1 MKTYTEIEIDSQF
14 NAVRSFLA
22 KEKNLLADV
31 SKIKTEDYDEVLFV
45 GCGSSYYIS
54 LAALSFFKELFPNCA
69 EAIPG
74 GELLL
79 SPETHVKKDKKYL
92 AFLISRS
99 GDSTETV
106 RAAEFLK
113 KNYNVTIVALTT
125 EPESSL
131 VEKGDTTVILED
143 ARERSVVMTQSF
155 TVMVTFFLN
164 LFRIW
169 KNMEPMQT
177 SIVDQAEQFFK
188 ETRHR
193 MKDILEERN
202 FEHFVLLGQ
211 GFAYGLSQEAALK
224 VKEMSIGFSEGFHSL
239 EYRHGPKSIITEKSL
254 VFIFPL
260 FPEEEKKLAK
270 EIESLGGKVLFL
282 GEEWGIPSNIDKHYL
297 YLYWIPIFHEFGL
310 RRALFKG
317 LNPDNP
323 KNLSKVV
330 KIN

>member
-1 MKTYTEIEIDSQF
+1 MKTYTEIEIENQF

-22 KEKNLLADV
+22 KEKDLLKSV
-31 SKIKTEDYDEVLFV
+31 SEIKVEEYDEVLFI

-54 LAALSFFKELFPNCA
+54 LVALSFFKELFYNCA
-69 EAIPG
+69 EAIPA

-79 SPETHVKKDKKYL
+79 SPDTHVKKDKKYL

-125 EPESSL
+125 EPDSSL
-131 VEKGDTTVILED
+131 VEKGDHTVILKD
-143 ARERSVVMTQSF
+143 AREKSVVMTQSF
-155 TVMVTFFLN
+155 TVMVAFFLN
-164 LFRIW
+164 LFRRW
-169 KNMEPMQT
+169 KNIETMQAD
-177 SIVDQAEQFFK
+177 IVDHAEQFFK
-188 ETRHR
+188 ETRHK
-193 MKDILEERN
+193 MKDVLKERN

-239 EYRHGPKSIITEKSL
+239 EYRHGPKSIITKKSL
-254 VFIFPL
+254 VFIFSL
-260 FPEEEKKLAK
+260 FPEEERKLAK
-270 EIESLGGKVLFL
+270 ELEGLGGRVLFF

-310 RRALFKG
+310 QRALFKG

-330 KIN
+330 KID